1 MICNIC
7 KEEVNLQKAKD
18 KDEICPNCKSTSDER
33 LFYQEIEKHLQDNM
47 NILLLNETTILK
59 DNIIKNYSINYHHAT
74 EETLNEVPEPMDIIV
89 SNYFIDN
96 VKNEVITLNKLTEI
110 LKDDGI
116 LILKENTDL
125 ELDIKIEDCA
135 INISENPKTSRLF
148 YGREG
153 SKRVFGNDLIT
164 VLESKFYVSYEDP
177 QKQENNLLLKDRL
190 TKDPLITCKLKPKE
204 EQKSFEINQYYS
216 TYEHNYSKDNIE
228 SLLKKITRKETNEIA
243 AKSEIDH
250 KFSQIKSKAN
260 PISEDI
266 GEIECNVC
274 NYRTN
279 LEFLRSNGKSN
290 ERCPRC
296 KSLSQSRTL
305 AYYLKNYTDI
315 FTEKRIILHTSE
327 DEGLIELIDEYQ
339 GFNYISANT
348 EEKKLNKEIMDFENI
363 PYHND
368 TFDYIISSTLL
379 NTPDIN
385 KKILE
390 EFNRVLKKE
399 GKIILISD
407 KEPSLETFK
416 ETNFNL
422 KCYDLK
428 KDHENEFIEYNLSD
442 DLIYVGTKLD

>member
-33 LFYQEIEKHLQDNM
+33 LFYQEIAKHLQDNM
-47 NILLLNETTILK
+47 NILLLNETTLLK
-59 DNIIKNYSINYHHAT
+59 NNLIKNYSINYHQAT
-74 EETLNEVPEPMDIIV
+74 EETLNEITEPMDIIV
-89 SNYFIDN
+89 SNYIIDN
-96 VKNEVITLNKLTEI
+96 VKNEIIILNKLTEI

-125 ELDIKIEDCA
+125 ELDMKIEDLA
-135 INISENPKTSRLF
+135 INISGNPKTSRLF

-153 SKRVFGNDLIT
+153 SRRVFGKDLID
-164 VLESKFYVSYEDP
+164 VLESKFYVSYENP
-177 QKQENNLLLKDRL
+177 EKQENNLLLKDRL

-204 EQKSFEINQYYS
+204 DQKSFEINSCYS
-216 TYEHNYSKDNIE
+216 TYEHNYSKENIE
-228 SLLKKITRKETNEIA
+228 ALLKKITRKETNEIA

-250 KFSQIKSKAN
+250 KFYQIKSKAK

-266 GEIECNVC
+266 GEIECNLC
-274 NYRTN
+274 DYRTN
-279 LEFLRSNGKSN
+279 LEFLRFNGKSN

-305 AYYLKNYTDI
+305 GYYLKNYTDI
-315 FTEKRIILHTSE
+315 FTEKNKILHTSE

-339 GFNYISANT
+339 GFNYITANT
-348 EEKKLNKEIMDFENI
+348 EEKKLNKEIMEFENI

-379 NTPDIN
+379 NTQNIN
-385 KKILE
+385 KKILK

-399 GKIILISD
+399 GKIILISN

-416 ETNFNL
+416 ETNFNI
-422 KCYDLK
+422 KSYDLK
-428 KDHENEFIEYNLSD
+428 KDHENEFIKNNLSD